1 MRKYLAMLACGLMIG
16 AVQANDDMDDEAMI
30 DLAWDSGCMNCHDVD
45 RSLRGPA
52 WLDVAERY
60 RDDDEAF
67 ERLVETVR
75 EGGSGNW
82 GDERMTPNRRVPMED
97 IRTLVGWLLELESEQ
112 EE

>member
-1 MRKYLAMLACGLMIG
+1 MRQYLAILVCGLMIG
-16 AVQANDDMDDEAMI
+16 VVQAGGDINDEVMI
-30 DLAWDSGCMNCHDVD
+30 DLAWDSGCFNCHDLE

-82 GDERMTPNRRVPMED
+82 GM
-97 IRTLVGWLLELESEQ
+97 SA
-112 EE
+112 

>member
-1 MRKYLAMLACGLMIG
+1 
-16 AVQANDDMDDEAMI
+16 MDDEAMI